1 MVKSKKPIKPADLSK
16 VKRYSLDLR
25 GTKSDIRRFAGTGKS
40 IKPFFDSWPDL
51 LKAADFK
58 NLTGDMVEAKRKGR
72 GIIWMMGAHPLKVGL
87 SPILIDLIKS
97 GYITHIAFNG
107 ACVIHDLE
115 IAFWGRTSE
124 DVSDTLRDGR
134 FGMVTETPQY
144 LAEALASCSVDIGLG
159 EAVGAFISK
168 RSPKFRHYSV
178 LSEAFRAKIPVTVHI
193 GIGTDTVSQ
202 HPEYDAAIWGQ
213 KSHLDFRVLSAAVK
227 SLNSGGVVL
236 NIGSAVTLPEVF
248 LKALT
253 VGRNLYGKIE
263 NFSTAN
269 FDMIQH
275 YRPNENVVRRPILN
289 GGKGYSFTGHHEIM
303 LPLLAAA
310 IKSYER

>member
-1 MVKSKKPIKPADLSK
+1 MAKPKKSIKPADLGK
-16 VKRYSLDLR
+16 VKRYTLDR
-25 GTKSDIRRFAGTGKS
+25 RATKSDTGRFAGT
-40 IKPFFDSWPDL
+40 IKPIRPFFDSLPDF
-51 LKAADFK
+51 LKASDFK
-58 NLTGDMVEAKRKGR
+58 GLALDIIQAKSRGK

-87 SPILIDLIKS
+87 SPIIIDLMKS
-97 GYITHIAFNG
+97 GYVSHIAFNG

-124 DVSDTLRDGR
+124 EVSDTLRDGR
-134 FGMVTETPQY
+134 FGMVRETPQY
-144 LAEALASCSVDIGLG
+144 LAESLAGSSENIGLG
-159 EAVGAFISK
+159 QAVGSYINR

-178 LSEAFRAKIPVTVHI
+178 LHEAYCLGIPVTVHV

-202 HPEYDAAIWGQ
+202 HPEYDAALWGQ
-213 KSHLDFRVLSAAVK
+213 KSHYDFRILSSAVK
-227 SLNSGGVVL
+227 SLNSGGAVL

-263 NFSTAN
+263 KFSAAN

-289 GGKGYSFTGHHEIM
+289 GGQGYSFTGHHEIM

>member
-1 MVKSKKPIKPADLSK
+1 MAKLKKPIKPADLRK
-16 VKRYSLDLR
+16 IKRYSLIGR
-25 GTKSDIRRFAGTGKS
+25 PTKSDIHRFGSVGKS
-40 IKPFFDSWPDL
+40 NKPFFDSLPDY

-58 NLTGDMVEAKRKGR
+58 CLATDIVNARRKGR

-87 SPILIDLIKS
+87 SPILIDLMKN
-97 GYITHIAFNG
+97 GYITLIAFNG

-115 IAFWGRTSE
+115 IAFWGKTSE
-124 DVSDTLRDGR
+124 EVADTLRDGR
-134 FGMVTETPQY
+134 FGMVTETNQY
-144 LAEALASCSVDIGLG
+144 LAEALKRAAIEVGLG
-159 EAVGAFISK
+159 ESIGAFIASK
-168 RSPKFRHYSV
+168 SAKYKKFSMLH
-178 LSEAFRAKIPVTVHI
+178 EAYKAGVPVTVHV
-193 GIGTDTVSQ
+193 GIGTDTVCQ
-202 HPEYDAAIWGQ
+202 HPEYDAALWGQ
-213 KSHLDFRVLSAAVK
+213 KSHLDFRLLASAVK
-227 SLNSGGVVL
+227 LLNSGGVVL

-275 YRPNENVVRRPILN
+275 YRPNENVVRRPIMN